1 MAATRAAMTVGG
13 CDRIMDREAPGSLL
27 CCLRGCAP
35 GGARSSWGA
44 SLRGEEWFLHG
55 KNDERDAI
63 QLGIGEG

>member
-1 MAATRAAMTVGG
+1 MDGRRGG
-13 CDRIMDREAPGSLL
+13 GHDGWGVSFGPRGS
-27 CCLRGCAP
+27 CLAFVVPKKCAP
-35 GGARSSWGA
+35 GGARPGLGA